1 MLKTHCVSCCIIK
14 QTHQICTCFT
24 AHCDTFLAFT
34 SSWGFVLQQLFQNLQ
49 CGIFSWGYIS
59 RIVCWIL
66 INCRHVGPD
75 HWRVMILNEWREVF
89 NSVLLVSLQWPV
101 WVFFFFFFL
110 YSLSGIGQMKA
121 SSRAFLTEAGTKSNI
136 HYIFLQ
142 SSLIF

>member
-14 QTHQICTCFT
+14 QTHQICACFT

-34 SSWGFVLQQLFQNLQ
+34 SSWGFVLQLLFQNLQ

-75 HWRVMILNEWREVF
+75 HWRVMILNEWWEVF

-101 WVFFFFFFL
+101 WVIFFFFFL
-110 YSLSGIGQMKA
+110 YIACLGLARWRPLAELSWLKQEQNQI
-121 SSRAFLTEAGTKSNI
+121 STTF
-136 HYIFLQ
+136 F
-142 SSLIF
+142 SSLP

>member
-14 QTHQICTCFT
+14 QTHQICACFT

-34 SSWGFVLQQLFQNLQ
+34 SSWGFVLQLLFQNLQ

-75 HWRVMILNEWREVF
+75 HWRVMILNEWWEVF

-101 WVFFFFFFL
+101 WVIFFFFFFL
-110 YSLSGIGQMKA
+110 YIACLGLARWRPLAELSWLKQEQNQI
-121 SSRAFLTEAGTKSNI
+121 STTF
-136 HYIFLQ
+136 F
-142 SSLIF
+142 SSLP

>member
-14 QTHQICTCFT
+14 QTHQICACFT

-34 SSWGFVLQQLFQNLQ
+34 SSWGFVLQLLFQNLQ

-75 HWRVMILNEWREVF
+75 HWRVMILNEWWEVF

-101 WVFFFFFFL
+101 WVFFFFLFFL
-110 YSLSGIGQMKA
+110 NIACLGLARWRPLAELSWLKQEQNQI
-121 SSRAFLTEAGTKSNI
+121 STTF
-136 HYIFLQ
+136 F
-142 SSLIF
+142 SSLP